1 MQISL
6 DQETIGYIEQRGGQ
20 VTIYAPQP
28 GVG

>member
-1 MQISL
+1 MLISM
-6 DQETIGYIEQRGGQ
+6 DQETVEYVKQRGGQ